1 MYIQLK
7 SQNNYKMNNNNL
19 ISLNKDPIDLFAK
32 WYEEA
37 KTNEVNDPNA
47 MNLAT
52 ISKDNKPSSRI
63 VLLKSFSVNC
73 FVFYTNTLSKKGNS
87 LENNKYAALNFHWKS
102 LLKQIRIEGE
112 VIKVNEKEADEY
124 FNSRPIDSRIGAWA
138 SSQSDYL
145 KDRSELLKK
154 VEIIK
159 EKFTNKSIVRPPHW
173 TGYLVIPSLIEFWQ
187 YMPHR
192 LHDRVEYIKTES
204 GWEAQNLYP

>member
-1 MYIQLK
+1 
-7 SQNNYKMNNNNL
+7 MNNNNL
-19 ISLNKDPIDLFAK
+19 ISLNENPIDLFAK

-37 KTNEVNDPNA
+37 KKNEVNDPNA

-63 VLLKSFSVNC
+63 VLLKSFSVNG
-73 FVFYTNTLSKKGNS
+73 FVFYTNILSKKGNS
-87 LENNKYAALNFHWKS
+87 LENNKHAALNFYWKS

-112 VIKVNEKEADEY
+112 VTKVNAKEADEY

-154 VEIIK
+154 VKIIK

-173 TGYLVIPSLIEFWQ
+173 TGYLVVPSLIEFWQ

-192 LHDRVEYIKTES
+192 LHDRVVYIKTES

>member
-1 MYIQLK
+1 
-7 SQNNYKMNNNNL
+7 MNNNNL
-19 ISLNKDPIDLFAK
+19 ISLNENPIDLFAK

-37 KTNEVNDPNA
+37 KKTEVNDPNA

-63 VLLKSFSVNC
+63 VLLKSFSVNG

-87 LENNKYAALNFHWKS
+87 LENNKYVALNFHWKS

-112 VIKVNEKEADEY
+112 VTKVNKKEADEY

-154 VEIIK
+154 VELIRQ
-159 EKFTNKSIVRPPHW
+159 KFTNKSIFRPPHW
-173 TGYLVIPSLIEFWQ
+173 TGYLVIPNLIEFWQ
-187 YMPHR
+187 NMPNR
-192 LHDRVEYIKTES
+192 LHDRVEYRKTES

>member
-63 VLLKSFSVNC
+63 VLLKSFSVKG
-73 FVFYTNTLSKKGNS
+73 FIFYTNTLSKKGKS
-87 LENNKYAALNFHWKS
+87 LGNNKYAALNFYWKS

-112 VIKVNEKEADEY
+112 VNLVNENEANEY

-173 TGYLVIPSLIEFWQ
+173 TGYIVIPSLIEFWQ
-187 YMPHR
+187 NMPHR
-192 LHDRVEYIKTES
+192 LHDRVEYIKTEF

>member
-1 MYIQLK
+1 
-7 SQNNYKMNNNNL
+7 MNNNNL
-19 ISLNKDPIDLFAK
+19 ISLNEDPIDLFAK

-37 KTNEVNDPNA
+37 KKTEVNDPHA

-63 VLLKSFSVNC
+63 VLLKSFSVNG

-87 LENNKYAALNFHWKS
+87 LENNKYATLNFYWKS
-102 LLKQIRIEGE
+102 LLKQVRIEGE
-112 VIKVNEKEADEY
+112 VTKVNENEADEY

-145 KDRSELLKK
+145 KNRSELLKK
-154 VEIIK
+154 VKIIK
-159 EKFTNKSIVRPPHW
+159 EKFANKSIIRPPHW

-187 YMPHR
+187 HMPHR
-192 LHDRVEYIKTES
+192 LHDRVEYIKKET
-204 GWEAQNLYP
+204 GWQVRNLYP